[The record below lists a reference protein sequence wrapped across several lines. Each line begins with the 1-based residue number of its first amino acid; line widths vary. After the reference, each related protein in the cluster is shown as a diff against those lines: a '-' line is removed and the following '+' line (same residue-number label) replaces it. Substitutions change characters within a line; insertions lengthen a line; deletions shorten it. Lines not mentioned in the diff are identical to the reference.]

1 MRMKENAAKLE
12 EYKKKPRHKRDR
24 EDIRKR
30 NNELVE
36 GPREIEKLKKD
47 FRMSFVIF
55 IKDLSDYYKSL
66 IEYNK
71 NLIET
76 KKKNKT
82 FSEKSK
88 ELCLRYARVR
98 VTNSLYSYY
107 NYQVKVMFT
116 EDARNYRKGFRDD
129 WKVLRF
135 NKESYI
141 IQTGDG
147 SEHCLTKML
156 RWLKPRDEDDDGDQ
170 EEPIPNSDMYD
181 EKYFYRKVEMYADL
195 GLTPGGAPGNYQADG
210 SDEGS
215 LESEGQGKK
224 PMTFPNPL
232 LSERELK
239 KFKQPVPTID
249 QQWRIISFKE
259 SECEAGAD
267 ELPEREDTDEKMKDT
282 EARLEKVEEEK
293 EVETSGPVKP
303 KSKGNKIP

>member
-1 MRMKENAAKLE
+1 MSLNTGTIFNSKSTNNKNKKHKFTKDFTEEDFDRLSEQQQNTFLSLTPKEKRELSKMAPLQRIKALEEITKASGKNNSNNNKSNNNNSSNNNSSNKEPEKEDDKYHRPTILRKISEIEMRMKENEAKLE

-30 NNELVE
+30 NDELVK

-55 IKDLSDYYKSL
+55 IKELIDYYKSL

-71 NLIET
+71 NIIET

-98 VTNSLYSYY
+98 VTNSNYSYN

-116 EDARNYRKGFRDD
+116 EDARNYRKGYRDD
-129 WKVLRF
+129 WKVLKY
-135 NKESYI
+135 NKDAYI

-156 RWLKPRDEDDDGDQ
+156 RWFKPRDDDDDGDQ
-170 EEPIPNSDMYD
+170 EEPIP
-181 EKYFYRKVEMYADL
+181 
-195 GLTPGGAPGNYQADG
+195 
-210 SDEGS
+210 
-215 LESEGQGKK
+215 
-224 PMTFPNPL
+224 
-232 LSERELK
+232 
-239 KFKQPVPTID
+239 
-249 QQWRIISFKE
+249 
-259 SECEAGAD
+259 
-267 ELPEREDTDEKMKDT
+267 
-282 EARLEKVEEEK
+282 RLRYV
-293 EVETSGPVKP
+293 
-303 KSKGNKIP
+303 